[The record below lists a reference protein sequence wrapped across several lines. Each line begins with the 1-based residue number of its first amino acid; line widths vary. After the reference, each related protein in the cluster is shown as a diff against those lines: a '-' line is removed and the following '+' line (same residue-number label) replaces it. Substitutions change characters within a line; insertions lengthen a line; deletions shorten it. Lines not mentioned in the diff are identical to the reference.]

1 MRRLMTS
8 VMAAVLAFMISV
20 TGVLAADQ
28 QVTYRGDTH
37 RIFTTSEDFFKGMNQ
52 MLPGDSYTGTATI
65 SNTSSNKVTMFF
77 RTRPES
83 KASDTM
89 SKQMLNDFRLTVTVT
104 KNGKKKT
111 VYSGKWSG
119 DSRYVS
125 IGTYSKGEKAN
136 FAFKVT
142 LPKSHKNAF
151 NMQKTS
157 IRWIFVA
164 SEQEKKIVPVKTGD
178 SQEIMLYARI
188 LITAGIV
195 FVLFILLKKKR
206 ISGKVFALLTAASL
220 GVSALSAPQ
229 IRTTMAYLTD
239 GDEKLNEIIIGHN
252 VSNIEEYFPD
262 GSQGSSGVFTRTKQ
276 FRVKNDNSVPCYI
289 RVKVEVSDGDMAK
302 YTSFN
307 MDTANWVLDGDY
319 WYYLHPVGVGSYT
332 SYLFTTVTVNMS
344 SSKNISYDQ
353 KDFDV
358 LTYEE
363 STQARNAKTNAY
375 YTTPQEAFS
384 AIS

>member
-1 MRRLMTS
+1 MRRLITS
-8 VMAAVLAFMISV
+8 VMAAVLAIMLSV
-20 TGVLAADQ
+20 TGVLAAEQ

-37 RIFTTSEDFFKGMNQ
+37 KIFTTSEDFFTGMNQ
-52 MLPGDSYTGTATI
+52 MLPGDAYTGTATI
-65 SNTSSNKVTMFF
+65 NNTSEKKVTMFF
-77 RTRPES
+77 RTRPER

-89 SKQMLNDFRLTVTVT
+89 SSQMLKDFSLTVTAT

-119 DSRYVS
+119 DSKYVN

-136 FAFKVT
+136 FSFRVSM
-142 LPKSHKNAF
+142 PKSHKNAF

-178 SQEIMLYARI
+178 SQSVMFYLRI
-188 LITAGIV
+188 LAAAGA
-195 FVLFILLKKKR
+195 VLVLCVLLKKRR
-206 ISGKVFALLTAASL
+206 ISGKMFALLVSASL
-220 GVSALSAPQ
+220 GASALSAPQ
-229 IRTTMAYLTD
+229 IRTTLAYLTD

-252 VSNIEEYFPD
+252 VSNIEENFPD
-262 GSQGSSGVFTRTKQ
+262 GSQDSSGVFTRTKQ
-276 FRVKNDNSVPCYI
+276 FRVKNDNSVPCYV
-289 RVKVEVSDGDMAK
+289 RVKVEISDGDMAR
-302 YTSFN
+302 YTSLN
-307 MDTANWVLDGDY
+307 MDTANWALDGDY
-319 WYYLHPVGVGSYT
+319 WYYLHPVNAGAYT
-332 SYLFTTVTVNMS
+332 TYLFTTVTVNMS
-344 SSKNISYDQ
+344 SSRNISADQ